1 MILIFSFS
9 DKEQHIWIKKFL
21 KYQVLGVS
29 VWGVRTNGAR
39 GWKANCFNG
48 DWSGHIWGFLGTNMT
63 LQNYIKL

>member
-29 VWGVRTNGAR
+29 VWGVRTNEAR
-39 GWKANCFNG
+39 GWKASLTALMVTDLVTFEA
-48 DWSGHIWGFLGTNMT
+48 S
-63 LQNYIKL
+63 